1 MPILVLE
8 ASCLFF
14 VRLVHDR
21 RLVVSVLVFAVV
33 VFLFVLVL
41 VIFIIGRHA
50 QLAKR
55 LRNIVRI
62 ALSPWEE
69 IVSLISPQWPI

>member
-41 VIFIIGRHA
+41 FIIGRHA